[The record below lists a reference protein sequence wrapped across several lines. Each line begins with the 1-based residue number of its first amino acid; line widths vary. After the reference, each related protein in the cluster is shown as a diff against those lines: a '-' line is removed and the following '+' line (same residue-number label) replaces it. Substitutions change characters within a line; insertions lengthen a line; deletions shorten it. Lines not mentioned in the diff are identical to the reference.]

1 MRQKK
6 LLSYVKAI
14 LRFCSLENTVNDS
27 VDKTHTVVLGMPY
40 TGKKIMTIDRDEPCG
55 SV

>member
-27 VDKTHTVVLGMPY
+27 VDNTHTVVFGLPY
-40 TGKKIMTIDRDEPCG
+40 TVKQIITIDRD
-55 SV
+55 